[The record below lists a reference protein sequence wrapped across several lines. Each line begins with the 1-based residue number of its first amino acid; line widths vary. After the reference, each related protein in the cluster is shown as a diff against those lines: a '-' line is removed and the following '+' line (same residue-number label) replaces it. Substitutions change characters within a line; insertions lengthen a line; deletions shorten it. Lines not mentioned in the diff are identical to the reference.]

1 MKQGPVFSLTDF
13 EGVFEWCDVNRGTS
27 AFNFKL
33 YIEVYIDSNS
43 LLKLFIFLHCGRMK
57 YTTSYERAPAR
68 LSPQTRHTPGRA
80 SLTTEQPR
88 DALLYRFQC
97 LL

>member
-13 EGVFEWCDVNRGTS
+13 EGVFEWCDVNLGHLL
-27 AFNFKL
+27 NFKL

-68 LSPQTRHTPGRA
+68 SSLQTRHTPGRA

-88 DALLYRFQC
+88 VALLYRFQC